1 MPERVRS
8 VIAELY
14 RLVVKNNI
22 PVKRAVQLPVVVSN
36 ANQRSKTRGENNSI
50 FGFTR
55 DLSKTGI
62 SFVVSSIHLGDR
74 HLFCDGE
81 RNLELR
87 IKLPDGLVEME
98 AMTVRYDVDEDE
110 RGFLVG
116 ARILSMSENDR
127 ACYYKFL
134 RTLPHKFVNPTVLT
148 QEQNI

>member
-8 VIAELY
+8 VVAELY
-14 RLVVKNNI
+14 RLVVRNNV

-36 ANQRSKTRGENNSI
+36 ANQRSNTRGENNSI

-62 SFVVSSIHLGDR
+62 SFVISSIHLGDR

-81 RNLELR
+81 RKLELR

-98 AMTVRYDVDEDE
+98 ATTVRYDLSEDE
-110 RGFLVG
+110 NGFLVG
-116 ARILSMSENDR
+116 ARILSMSEKDR

-134 RTLPHKFVNPTVLT
+134 RTPTHKFVNTTVLMHG
-148 QEQNI
+148 Q